1 MNREQA
7 LQKACFLLR
16 EQAKEESLAK
26 FLLMY
31 ILEEDLVE
39 FNSNYYKV
47 LDTELRDRYFDLIAE
62 HIKTEK
68 PLSHLVGFDYFYGR
82 KYFVTNA
89 VLSPRM
95 ETEELVYKVIN
106 YVRTNKLRNIKLLD
120 LCTGSGVIGI
130 TIKKELE
137 DIGVEVICSDI
148 SSEALKVAQKNADIN
163 KAKIKLVESDLFTN
177 IEEKFDIIVSNP
189 PYIPYKDKETLS
201 KNVLNYD
208 PHLAL
213 FAEEEGMYFYR
224 LILENAGRYLKN
236 EGKVFFEI
244 GYDQKEKIEYLANKN
259 GYLVEV
265 TKDINGKDR
274 MVELH
279 ITKE

>member
-47 LDTELRDRYFDLIAE
+47 LDTELKDRYFDLIAE

-189 PYIPYKDKETLS
+189 PYIPYNDKETLS

-224 LILENAGRYLKN
+224 LILENAGSYLKN
-236 EGKVFFEI
+236 DGKVFFEI